1 MKKILIA
8 LVALSLCHSCVVAQ
22 GSEEVIDRIIAIVG
36 DEILLESEV
45 YQNAQAMALQQGW
58 NPTKD
63 QDKFQSLLQEILQE
77 MINQKILLAKAKEDT
92 LTVEAREVDRELENR
107 LQMMIQNAGSEQ
119 KIEEIYGYSIKRIR
133 REFRPTVEEAL
144 LVEKLKAQHLRGLS
158 VTRTEVELY
167 FRDHPEAFPPMKDAV
182 EIAHILVEMSGTV
195 SGEARAKARADSLYD
210 AIKRGASFDSLALH
224 FSEDKA
230 TASKFGRIG
239 WTQEGDLLSVYE
251 DAAKAL
257 KIGEISRPVKTRVGY
272 HIIRLEDQKDNQ
284 ILTSHIL
291 IIPKALQEDEQIVV
305 DSLIG
310 IRDKILAELPF
321 EDAAKLY
328 SSDLESAPHG
338 GKLGWFRLDD
348 MPAEFRGAIDT
359 LAVGEISY
367 PFKSQYGFHI
377 VKLMNR
383 RAAREIRLDQDWEI
397 VSQAALNAKR
407 DKEYKRWLNELKSR
421 YYIEIKS

>member
-1 MKKILIA
+1 MQKIFIA
-8 LVALSLCHSCVVAQ
+8 LAALSLSCSCAVAQ

-45 YQNAQAMALQQGW
+45 YQNAQAVALQQGW
-58 NPTKD
+58 NSTTN

-92 LTVEAREVDRELENR
+92 LTVEPREVDRELENR

-144 LVEKLKAQHLRGLS
+144 LVEKLKSQHLRGIS
-158 VTRTEVELY
+158 VTRAEVEQY
-167 FRDHPEAFPPMKDAV
+167 FHDHPEAFPPMKDAV
-182 EIAHILVEMSGTV
+182 EIAHLLVEMSGAV

-210 AIKRGASFDSLALH
+210 AIKRGASFDSLALY
-224 FSEDKA
+224 FSDDKA
-230 TASKFGRIG
+230 TASKYGRIG

-257 KIGEISRPVKTRVGY
+257 KIGEVSRPVKTRIGY
-272 HIIRLEDQKDNQ
+272 HIIRLEDRKDNQ
-284 ILTSHIL
+284 LLTSHIL
-291 IIPKALQEDEQIVV
+291 IIPKAQQEDEQTVI
-305 DSLIG
+305 DSLKG
-310 IRDKILAELPF
+310 IREKILAGLPF
-321 EDAAKLY
+321 EDAVKQY
-328 SSDLESAPHG
+328 SSDLESSSQG
-338 GKLGWFRLDD
+338 GKLGWFRLED
-348 MPAEFRGAIDT
+348 MPAEFRSAIDT
-359 LAVGEISY
+359 LDVGEISN

-377 VKLMNR
+377 VKLLNR
-383 RAAREIRLDQDWEI
+383 RSAREIRLDQDWEI

-407 DKEYKRWLNELKSR
+407 EKEYKRWLNELKSR
-421 YYIEIKS
+421 YYIEVKS